1 MTITD
6 NANNYW
12 AILTFGPI
20 IEGRKRSHYRSE
32 EAARRDAA
40 QLVGPSTIR
49 IGRYSSRKAA
59 IHADISDNQQ
69 EQS

>member
-1 MTITD
+1 METTD
-6 NANNYW
+6 TTNNYW

-20 IEGRKRSHYRSE
+20 IEGRRRSFYRSE

-40 QLVGPSTIR
+40 RLLGPSTIR

-59 IHADISDNQQ
+59 INADISD
-69 EQS
+69 S